1 MDPVAVEDQCCLF
14 HRCLTLGFANACWH
28 TVRPNDL
35 KVNSRWQTHVD
46 SARILL
52 VMARRLTESPPKPA
66 GQTEVLGAGGPRSE
80 PTRRAILEAARRAF
94 AARGYE
100 QTTIR
105 AVAAD
110 SGIDASMVMRYFGSK
125 AGLFAAASTTDL
137 EAPKLTSVPAARRGE
152 FIVRHFIERWERSP
166 GDDTLVFLL
175 RTAVTNDTVAAE
187 LQANFNRVVTAP
199 IAALDAR
206 DPERRGSLIG
216 TQLLG
221 LALCRYVL
229 QLEPMASMAAEDV
242 IAGIAPV
249 VQLQLDR
256 LP

>member
-1 MDPVAVEDQCCLF
+1 M
-14 HRCLTLGFANACWH
+14 T
-28 TVRPNDL
+28 
-35 KVNSRWQTHVD
+35 
-46 SARILL
+46 
-52 VMARRLTESPPKPA
+52 RRLTHAPPNPA

-137 EAPKLTSVPAARRGE
+137 EVPDLTPVPAAQRGE

-175 RTAVTNDTVAAE
+175 RTAVTDDKVATE
-187 LQANFNRVVTAP
+187 LQANFNRVVIAP
-199 IAALDAR
+199 IAALDVSH
-206 DPERRGSLIG
+206 PERCGSLIG

-229 QLEPMASMAAEDV
+229 HLEPIASMAAEDV
-242 IAGIAPV
+242 IAGVAPA
-249 VQLQLDR
+249 VQLHLDQL
-256 LP
+256 P